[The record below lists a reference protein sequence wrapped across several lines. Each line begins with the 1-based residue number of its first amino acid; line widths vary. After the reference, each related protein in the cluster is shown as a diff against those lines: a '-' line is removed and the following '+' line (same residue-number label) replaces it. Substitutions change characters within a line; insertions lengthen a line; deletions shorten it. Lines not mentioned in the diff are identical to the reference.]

1 MMAAADKV
9 ATPHLDYHATTF
21 SQGRMNFSWEELSE
35 EARQQAYADW
45 QAGKGLIGGNP
56 YQRPGSHLLPDWG
69 LGQPFFRALALDDE
83 RAANGATLRAL
94 LASARPVEVEIG
106 FGRGDFLLDRA
117 TRYPDTLLLG
127 YETKSKATRLMLRR
141 IQRYALDNVWVS
153 DDDVR
158 FSLPRVLED
167 GRLDAVHILFPDP
180 WWKPQHHVKRLFSPP
195 FVDLLAAKLRR
206 GALLHF
212 KSDVQ
217 EYGELVRYLVE
228 GHGAFAAHDA
238 ALAARIGPSAMTHR
252 EAWCHRHNQP
262 VYAYY
267 FVRR

>member
-1 MMAAADKV
+1 MINESQAAS
-9 ATPHLDYHATTF
+9 PQLNYHATTF
-21 SQGRMNFSWEELSE
+21 SQGRMDFTWEELSE

-56 YQRPGSHLLPDWG
+56 RQRPDSHLLPAWG
-69 LGQPFFRALALDDE
+69 MDQPFFRGLAMEDT
-83 RAANGATLRAL
+83 RAGNGATLRGL

-117 TRYPDTLLLG
+117 TRHPGTLLLG
-127 YETKSKATRLMLRR
+127 YETKSKATRLMLQR
-141 IQRYALDNVWVS
+141 IQRYDIDNLWVS

-158 FSLPRVLED
+158 FNMPLVLAD

-195 FVDLLAAKLRR
+195 FVDLLAAKLGR
-206 GALLHF
+206 GGLLHF

-228 GHGAFAAHDA
+228 THGGFDAHDPT
-238 ALAARIGPSAMTHR
+238 LAARVGPAAMTHR
-252 EAWCHRHNQP
+252 EAWCQRHDRP